1 MTTKADMKRLLS
13 KGFTGKEAGR
23 LIFHDN
29 WLADTGRGG
38 FLSEKD
44 VSSLKAGLKGDK
56 DIKEYNLYPALQ
68 VCRLHA
74 QGSQDSSSGG

>member
-1 MTTKADMKRLLS
+1 MTTKADIKRLLS

-56 DIKEYNLYPALQ
+56 DIKEYNSYIRLYKYVDYTLK
-68 VCRLHA
+68 
-74 QGSQDSSSGG
+74 SG